1 MATEIGKEYVG
12 VQRIVGPLVMI
23 EGIDGVGYDEMVE
36 IVSDDGKLKHGR
48 VLEVGTK
55 AAVVQVFEHTTG
67 LSIGATKMKFL
78 ARPVRIP
85 VSEEMLGRTF
95 NALAEPID
103 GGPPPIPK
111 DLRPVSGAAINPTLR
126 HHPSDFIQTGISAI
140 DAMSTLVR
148 GQKLPVFSASGLEH
162 DRVIAQIIRQAKIIG
177 KQEPFAVVF
186 GAMGLK
192 HDIADFYR
200 KSFEESGAGNNVA
213 TFLTLADDPSIERI
227 ITPRS
232 ALTLAEYLAFDVGMH
247 VLVVLT
253 DMTNYCEAL
262 REVATAKGEVPSRK
276 GYPAYLYSDLAAL
289 YERAGQVEGRTG
301 SITQL
306 PLLTM
311 PNEDITHPIPDLTG
325 YITEGQ
331 IVLSKALQGAG
342 IYPPINVLPSLS
354 RLMNDGIGEGRTRED
369 HRNVSSQLYAAY
381 ARVKRVEVLAAVIG
395 EEELSEIDKQYL
407 TFGQHFEK
415 EFIQQAP
422 DEDRSI
428 EETLNLGWKLL
439 KYLPVSE
446 LTRVKEEQI
455 AKYLPKD

>member
-1 MATEIGKEYVG
+1 MATVGKEYVG
-12 VQRIVGPLVMI
+12 VQRIIGPLVAI
-23 EGIDGVGYDEMVE
+23 EGIQGVGYDEMVE
-36 IVSDDGKLKHGR
+36 IVGEDGSIKRGR

-55 AAVVQVFEHTTG
+55 AAVVQVFEHTSG
-67 LSIGATKMKFL
+67 LSIGQTRMRFL
-78 ARPVRIP
+78 GRPVRIP

-95 NALAEPID
+95 NALGEPLD
-103 GGPPPIPK
+103 GGPPPIAK
-111 DLRPVSGAAINPTLR
+111 EMRSIAGAAINPTMR
-126 HHPSDFIQTGISAI
+126 KHPADFIQTGISAI

-148 GQKLPVFSASGLEH
+148 GQKLPIFSAAGLPH
-162 DRVIAQIIRQAKIIG
+162 DGVVAQIIRQAKIIG
-177 KQEPFAVVF
+177 KKEPFCVVF

-192 HDIADFYR
+192 HDVADFYR
-200 KSFEESGAGNNVA
+200 KSFEESGARNNVA

-253 DMTNYCEAL
+253 DLTNYCEAL

-276 GYPAYLYSDLAAL
+276 GYPAYLYSDLASI
-289 YERAGQVEGRTG
+289 YERAGQAVGKTG

-331 IVLSKALQGAG
+331 IVISRALAGAG

-354 RLMNDGIGEGRTRED
+354 RLMNDGIGPGKTRED
-369 HRNVSSQLYAAY
+369 HRNLSSQLYAAY

-395 EEELSEIDKQYL
+395 EEELSEVDKQYMV
-407 TFGQHFEK
+407 FGQHFEH
-415 EFIQQAP
+415 EFIQQGE

-428 EETLNLGWKLL
+428 EQTLDLGWKLL
-439 KYLPVSE
+439 KYLPKTE

-455 AKYLPKD
+455 EKYLPKE